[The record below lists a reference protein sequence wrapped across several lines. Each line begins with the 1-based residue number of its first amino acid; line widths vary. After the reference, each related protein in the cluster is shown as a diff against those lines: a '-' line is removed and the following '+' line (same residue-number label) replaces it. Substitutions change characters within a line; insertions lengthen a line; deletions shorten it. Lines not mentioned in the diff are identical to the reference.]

1 MCYVFRGLANM
12 IDPDAQITSVCV
24 LGGGTAGW
32 MTAAALAFKFQGSD
46 IAITVVESEQIG
58 TVGVGEATL
67 PHIRFFNQA
76 LGIDEAEFMR
86 ATNATFKL
94 GIEFCDW
101 GQLGDSYIHPFGD
114 FGQPVDGIDFHHV
127 WNKLRRDG
135 LNTPLDAYSYPI
147 AAAQNGRFHY
157 PDPDLN
163 KIESTFGYAYQFD
176 SILYAKFLRKFAED
190 RGVTRIEGKVTDV
203 AQDAQTG
210 QVTTLNLESGQ
221 TVPAELFID
230 CSGFRGLLI
239 EQCLKTGYQD
249 WSEWL
254 PCDRA
259 VAVPSATVGAIAPYT
274 RSTARTAGW
283 QWRIPLQHR
292 TGNGYVYC
300 SDYISDDEATAEM
313 LSGVQGALLADPK
326 QLYFTTGRR
335 NLFWNKNVVSIGL
348 SAGFLE
354 PLESTSIHFI
364 QDGITA
370 LLELFPDRNFDPSD
384 QDEYNE
390 RMALNFERV
399 RDFLL
404 LHYVATERD
413 DSAMWRHF
421 RNLTLPD
428 SLQSKIDAWTHRG
441 HVPSYEFSV
450 FRPPSWV
457 AVFAG
462 QRILP
467 TAEDPRLDRLSA
479 ETLHRETDTLHSS
492 IAAAVARAPDHM
504 RFIETIGGLAGST
517 KVPAP

>member
-1 MCYVFRGLANM
+1 MN
-12 IDPDAQITSVCV
+12 DQTSQIMSVCI

-32 MTAAALAFKFQGSD
+32 MTAAALAFKFHDSD
-46 IAITVVESEQIG
+46 VRIQIVESEQIG

-101 GQLGDSYIHPFGD
+101 GQIGDKYIHPFGD
-114 FGQPVDGIDFHHV
+114 FGQPIDGVDFHHV
-127 WNKLRRDG
+127 WNKLRRSG
-135 LNTPLDAYSYPI
+135 LKTPLEEFSYPI
-147 AAAQNGRFHY
+147 IAAQSGRFHH
-157 PDPDLN
+157 PDPDPA

-176 SILYAKFLRKFAED
+176 SSHYAKFLRKFAED
-190 RGVTRIEGKVTDV
+190 RGVTRIEGKVVNTV
-203 AQDAQTG
+203 QNPETG
-210 QVTTLNLESGQ
+210 HVETLQLESGE
-221 TVPAELFID
+221 TVKGELFID

-254 PCDRA
+254 PCNRA
-259 VAVPSATVGAIAPYT
+259 VAVQSATVGDIPPYT
-274 RSTARTAGW
+274 RSTAREAGW

-292 TGNGYVYC
+292 TGNGFVYC
-300 SDYISDDEATAEM
+300 SDYISDDEAREQM
-313 LSGVQGALLADPK
+313 LSAVEGELLTTPK
-326 QLYFTTGRR
+326 QLYFMTGRR

-364 QDGITA
+364 QEGITA
-370 LLELFPDRNFDPSD
+370 LLELFPDRSFASSD

-390 RMALNFERV
+390 RMSLNFERV

-413 DSAMWRHF
+413 DSPMWRHF
-421 RNLTLPD
+421 RALTLPD
-428 SLQSKIDAWTHRG
+428 SLQSKIDVWTHRG
-441 HVPSYEFSV
+441 LVPSYEFSV
-450 FRPPSWV
+450 FLPPSWI

-467 TAEDPRLDRLSA
+467 TAEDPRLNRLSA
-479 ETLHRETDTLHSS
+479 EILQSETETLHRS
-492 IAAAVARAPDHM
+492 IQSAVARAPAHVS
-504 RFIETIGGLAGST
+504 FIEKIGGLASSARA
-517 KVPAP
+517 PAS

>member
-1 MCYVFRGLANM
+1 MNDQAPQM
-12 IDPDAQITSVCV
+12 QITSVCI

-32 MTAAALAFKFQGSD
+32 MTAAALAFKFRDSD
-46 IAITVVESEQIG
+46 VRMTLIESEQIG

-101 GQLGDSYIHPFGD
+101 GKLGDSYIHPFGD
-114 FGQPVDGIDFHHV
+114 FGHAIEGVDFHHV
-127 WNKLRRDG
+127 WNSLRRSG
-135 LNTPLDAYSYPI
+135 LKTPLDEFSYPI
-147 AAAQNGRFHY
+147 IAAQNGRFHH
-157 PDPDLN
+157 PDPDPA
-163 KIESTFGYAYQFD
+163 KIESSFGYAYQFD

-190 RGVTRIEGKVTDV
+190 RGVTRIEGTVVTAV
-203 AQDAQTG
+203 QDPETG
-210 QVTTLNLESGQ
+210 HVNTLHLESGED
-221 TVPAELFID
+221 VSGELFID

-239 EQCLKTGYQD
+239 EQCLQTGYQD

-254 PCDRA
+254 PCNRA
-259 VAVPSATVGAIAPYT
+259 VAVQSKTVGDIPPYT

-292 TGNGYVYC
+292 TGNGHVYC
-300 SDYISDDEATAEM
+300 SEYISDDEATAQM
-313 LSGVQGALLADPK
+313 LGGVDGDLLTAPK
-326 QLYFTTGRR
+326 QLYFSTGRR

-364 QDGITA
+364 QEGITA
-370 LLELFPDRNFDPSD
+370 LLELFPDRSFELSD

-390 RMALNFERV
+390 RMAMNFERV

-413 DSAMWRHF
+413 DSEMWRHF
-421 RNLTLPD
+421 QSLTLPD

-441 HVPSYEFSV
+441 HVPAYEFSV
-450 FRPPSWV
+450 FLPPSWI

-467 TAEDPRLDRLSA
+467 RAEDPRLNRLSA
-479 ETLHRETDTLHSS
+479 DTLHSETENLHRS
-492 IAAAVARAPDHM
+492 IQSAVARAPDHVS
-504 RFIETIGGLAGST
+504 FLETMGGLAST
-517 KVPAP
+517 TRSASS

>member
-1 MCYVFRGLANM
+1 M
-12 IDPDAQITSVCV
+12 IDQHADIKSVCI

-32 MTAAALAFKFQGSD
+32 MTAAALAFKFRDSD
-46 IAITVVESEQIG
+46 IQITLVESEQIG

-76 LGIDEAEFMR
+76 IGIDEATFMR

-101 GQLGDSYIHPFGD
+101 GKLGDSYIHPFGD
-114 FGQPVDGIDFHHV
+114 FGQQIEGVDFHHI
-127 WNKLRRDG
+127 WNQLRRSG
-135 LNTPLDAYSYPI
+135 LKTPLDEFSYPI
-147 AAAQNGRFHY
+147 IAAQNGKFHH
-157 PDPDLN
+157 PDPDMS

-176 SILYAKFLRKFAED
+176 ATLYAKFLRSFAEE
-190 RGVTRIEGKVTDV
+190 RGVNRIEGKVVEVLQNPETGHV
-203 AQDAQTG
+203 AK
-210 QVTTLNLESGQ
+210 LRLEAGPK
-221 TVPAELFID
+221 VEAELFID

-239 EQCLKTGYQD
+239 EQCLETGYQD

-254 PCDRA
+254 PCNRA
-259 VAVPSATVGAIAPYT
+259 VAVPSETVGDIPPYT
-274 RSTARTAGW
+274 RSTARAAGW

-300 SDYISDDEATAEM
+300 SDYISDDEAASQL
-313 LSGVQGALLADPK
+313 LSTVEGELLADPK
-326 QLYFTTGRR
+326 QLYFKTGRR

-364 QDGITA
+364 QEGITA
-370 LLELFPDRNFDPSD
+370 LLEIFPDRSFEQSD
-384 QDEYNE
+384 QDEYND
-390 RMALNFERV
+390 RMAINFERV

-421 RNLTLPD
+421 RNLTLPE
-428 SLQSKIDAWTHRG
+428 SLQSKIDAWKHRG

-450 FRPPSWV
+450 FLPPSWI

-462 QRILP
+462 QRIFP
-467 TAEDPRLDRLSA
+467 TAEDPRLTRIVPTNLRN
-479 ETLHRETDTLHSS
+479 ETQNLHKS
-492 IAAAVARAPDHM
+492 IQNAVARAPDHLAY
-504 RFIETIGGLAGST
+504 IEKIGGRTTTVCGAGI
-517 KVPAP
+517 